1 MFVFFQLWP
10 FWILFLTE
18 AISGQV
24 NIELRSK
31 GDPPKSLQQKIQHAF
46 ISDKNSKE
54 VANNDKDEYI
64 VQFYPSQVCSTYRV
78 LKVKCVF

>member
-1 MFVFFQLWP
+1 MSKHTFVFFQLWP
-10 FWILFLTE
+10 FWILFLTK

-54 VANNDKDEYI
+54 VANSDKDEYI
-64 VQFYPSQVCSTYRV
+64 VQFYPSQVCSLTY
-78 LKVKCVF
+78 